1 MTHPLYLP
9 LAVFFSSAL
18 PLLDT
23 HLTLLQ
29 FFPSPWL
36 PTAIQLPSLSLQS
49 AMNQTLNCLPA
60 LVEGHSIKNKRSFSD
75 SYFRD
80 DLFWL
85 FLFESLISVIPLC
98 SDLDYRQPSR
108 SAWTVPSW
116 RHDKR
121 SAYSRVVW
129 SRSRL
134 YIRPSTC
141 SLMDT
146 KSSKP
151 RFSIIFKLND
161 LIG

>member
-1 MTHPLYLP
+1 MDHQLVFNIILKKKQQHFFLLILRYYNTVWTHPSYLP

-49 AMNQTLNCLPA
+49 AINPTLNYLPA
-60 LVEGHSIKNKRSFSD
+60 LVEGQLIKNSFSY

-80 DLFWL
+80 DLFRL

-116 RHDKR
+116 RHDRR
-121 SAYSRVVW
+121 SAYSRVV
-129 SRSRL
+129 
-134 YIRPSTC
+134 
-141 SLMDT
+141 
-146 KSSKP
+146 
-151 RFSIIFKLND
+151 
-161 LIG
+161 

>member
-9 LAVFFSSAL
+9 LALFCSSAL

-49 AMNQTLNCLPA
+49 TINQTLNRLPA
-60 LVEGHSIKNKRSFSD
+60 LFEDHMIKNKQSFSD
-75 SYFRD
+75 FYLGY
-80 DLFWL
+80 DLFWY
-85 FLFESLISVIPLC
+85 FLFESLISVIALY
-98 SDLDYRQPSR
+98 SDLDYRRPFR

-116 RHDKR
+116 RHDRR
-121 SAYSRVVW
+121 SAYSHVVW

-146 KSSKP
+146 K
-151 RFSIIFKLND
+151 
-161 LIG
+161 